1 MNEKQVYI
9 TYLLPGISCTTT
21 LEFGGCK
28 ILKTWHPFAS
38 QEFTEKIPDGKAFK
52 MDCGKKQY
60 LSPKQD
66 YRAVK
71 LAGEEFIKL

>member
-1 MNEKQVYI
+1 
-9 TYLLPGISCTTT
+9 
-21 LEFGGCK
+21 
-28 ILKTWHPFAS
+28 
-38 QEFTEKIPDGKAFK
+38 

-71 LAGEEFIKL
+71 LAGEEFIKLWLNKASVSA